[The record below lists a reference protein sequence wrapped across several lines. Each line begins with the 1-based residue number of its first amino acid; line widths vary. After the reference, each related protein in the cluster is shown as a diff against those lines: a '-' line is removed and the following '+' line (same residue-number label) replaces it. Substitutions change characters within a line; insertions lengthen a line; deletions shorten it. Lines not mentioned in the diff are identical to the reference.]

1 MAILVLKHIET
12 HGDDWGSPMT
22 SETTPSTPPHPCPWT
37 QRGPGAPARERPPWP
52 RTRDFNGISM
62 GFWWDFNGIL
72 MGDEWI
78 LIVLLWWNVMDVYL
92 IKMDYFHG
100 ILWYNQGYR
109 DLSCQQTWFCGKSP
123 SRGGFNM
130 RTSWFCSKPAIL
142 PSGSTSHWFNRQDRG
157 PMTCMTLELLAD
169 IANIY
174 IYIILYGRYKYIY
187 SRL

>member
-1 MAILVLKHIET
+1 MVT
-12 HGDDWGSPMT
+12 TGD
-22 SETTPSTPPHPCPWT
+22 
-37 QRGPGAPARERPPWP
+37 PPWLQKPP
-52 RTRDFNGISM
+52 RRRHHIPVLGPKGVLVPQRAKGHRGLGPGISM

-142 PSGSTSHWFNRQDRG
+142 PSGSTSHWVNRQDRG

-174 IYIILYGRYKYIY
+174 IYNFIWQI
-187 SRL
+187 